1 MDSINRQNK
10 RNKIGPYFISL
21 ALIFAT
27 TLFGE
32 FIKKRLEPTNIVMF
46 YLLIVVFAAIRWG
59 RGPAIVTSIIS
70 VLAFDFFLV
79 PPYLTFSVA
88 DIQYIFTFIAFLI
101 VGIVVSTFA
110 SKVREQV
117 IQRQTEKLHSALL
130 SSISHDLKTPLVS
143 ITGALTTLLDSKS
156 NLDQQHKK
164 ELLET
169 AREESH
175 RLNRIVNNILDMTKM
190 EAGVLRISKK
200 PCDLRDLIGACLEQL
215 KDKIGSRNIKI
226 DIPKDFPEVTIDF
239 PFMLKALFNVI
250 DNALKYSPVDNP
262 VEIRASQIEG
272 KVKID
277 IQDYGIGIA
286 KDDLKR
292 IFEKFYRVESSENVL
307 GTGLGLCI
315 SKSIV
320 EAHNGQIT
328 VESMPGKGSVFNIE
342 VPLE

>member
-1 MDSINRQNK
+1 MESFKPK
-10 RNKIGPYFISL
+10 RNKIYPYLISFILVSV
-21 ALIFAT
+21 T

-32 FIKKRLEPTNIVMF
+32 LVKRHLEPTNIVMF
-46 YLLIVVFAAIRWG
+46 YLLVVVFSAIRWG
-59 RGPAIVTSIIS
+59 RGPAVATSIVS

-79 PPYLTFSVA
+79 PPYLTFSVSH
-88 DIQYIFTFIAFLI
+88 IQYIFTFVAFLI
-101 VGIVVSTFA
+101 VGIVVSAFA
-110 SKVREQV
+110 SKVRKQV

-143 ITGALTTLLDSKS
+143 ITGALTALLDGKL
-156 NLDQQHKK
+156 NLDEPHKR

-169 AREESH
+169 AREESS
-175 RLNRIVNNILDMTKM
+175 RLNRIVNNLLDMTKM

-200 PCDLRDLIGACLEQL
+200 PCDLKDLIGACLEQF

-226 DIPKDFPEVTIDF
+226 DIPKDFPEVAVDF

-250 DNALKYSPVDNP
+250 DNALKYSPADRP
-262 VEIRASQIEG
+262 VEIRASQIQR
-272 KVKID
+272 KVKIQ

-286 KDDLKR
+286 RDDLKR
-292 IFEKFYRVESSENVL
+292 IFEKFYRVERSENVS

-315 SKSIV
+315 SKGIV

-328 VESMPGKGSVFNIE
+328 VESAPGKGSVFNIE